1 MWVRVRAFKE
11 SLEAACK
18 IIPKGLGVAEEN
30 IEAWGHN
37 YAIIKV

>member
-1 MWVRVRAFKE
+1 MWARVRAFKE

-18 IIPKGLGVAEEN
+18 TIPTGLGAEEEN

-37 YAIIKV
+37 YATLKV